1 MAGVLVAELGFA
13 AAAPAA
19 AFLLAIHPLHVRY
32 GADGRGYSFVVLL
45 TLLGGWL
52 LLRALRDGRWRWW
65 LAYGASQFW
74 LLWTFPLAVYVPL
87 SFGLAGIAALAVDR
101 ERSAGD
107 RALLAARFAVANVLA
122 AMAFLQLMA
131 PNLAQAAAF
140 KKEWHDAGR
149 LDLYWLQRFWV
160 MMSSGLQVRGP
171 RLPDVWFPALSNLG
185 EARPVLRAVVYG
197 AMPLLALAGVG
208 RALRRG
214 GARERAVWVGLL
226 GPILFFFVHRELQ
239 NFFILPRFV
248 IFALPA
254 FVFLP
259 MVGLEGLLR
268 WVARGRRGAVAVGL
282 AASLAG
288 FGFLVA
294 PALRVLWTHPAT
306 PSREL
311 VALLDGLE
319 KAMPGGILR
328 AGLGLGGDAPRVYD
342 PRIVEV
348 ERPEQL
354 EALCERSRREG
365 RPLYVSYAYGTV
377 NQKRLPELFIWVRD
391 PRYFEPI
398 ARLDGIDPDMVIRV
412 RRYTGRPLRDD

>member
-171 RLPDVWFPALSNLG
+171 RHLDVWFPTLANLG
-185 EARPVLRAVVYG
+185 EARRRLNQ
-197 AMPLLALAGVG
+197 LVG
-208 RALRRG
+208 
-214 GARERAVWVGLL
+214 RERAQRVEWLMDYKHNKERYERQEIEAGVKQ
-226 GPILFFFVHRELQ
+226 PEPEQ
-239 NFFILPRFV
+239 
-248 IFALPA
+248 
-254 FVFLP
+254 
-259 MVGLEGLLR
+259 M
-268 WVARGRRGAVAVGL
+268 GRR
-282 AASLAG
+282 S
-288 FGFLVA
+288 
-294 PALRVLWTHPAT
+294 P
-306 PSREL
+306 
-311 VALLDGLE
+311 
-319 KAMPGGILR
+319 
-328 AGLGLGGDAPRVYD
+328 PRR
-342 PRIVEV
+342 PR
-348 ERPEQL
+348 P
-354 EALCERSRREG
+354 
-365 RPLYVSYAYGTV
+365 
-377 NQKRLPELFIWVRD
+377 
-391 PRYFEPI
+391 
-398 ARLDGIDPDMVIRV
+398 
-412 RRYTGRPLRDD
+412 